1 MDSMV
6 KHILIADDD
15 EDDRMLFADA
25 LRQVSQSTNLSM
37 ATDGVELLSML
48 RLAASLP
55 DVIFLDLNMPG
66 KNGAD
71 SLKEIKKD
79 PHLSRLP
86 IIIFTTTAN
95 HKTIDQMYALGAQY
109 YIQKP
114 ADFEVLKSLI
124 GRILSAGVDGVS
136 SSRTEF
142 IKYMHE

>member
-1 MDSMV
+1 MV

-25 LRQVSQSTNLSM
+25 LRQVSQATDLSM

-48 RLAASLP
+48 RLATSLP

>member
-25 LRQVSQSTNLSM
+25 LRQVSQATDLSM

-48 RLAASLP
+48 RLATSLP